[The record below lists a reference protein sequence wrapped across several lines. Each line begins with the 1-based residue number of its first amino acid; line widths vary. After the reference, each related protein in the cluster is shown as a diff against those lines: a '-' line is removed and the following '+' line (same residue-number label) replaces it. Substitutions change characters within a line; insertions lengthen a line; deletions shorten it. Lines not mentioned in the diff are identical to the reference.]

1 MSRHSGL
8 WVSMKC
14 ITDLV
19 EFGDSVDLDPDRVKI
34 VLPTAA
40 ALELPPDCL
49 NIHLP
54 DTVLGQEARMNNY
67 KWCAALA
74 YTRVNK
80 LNQIIGDSP
89 RAKIG
94 MTWPLESED
103 VLEFARRLEEIL
115 VVEEKRQILKYQI
128 KEEL

>member
-1 MSRHSGL
+1 
-8 WVSMKC
+8 MKC

-34 VLPTAA
+34 VLPTSAD
-40 ALELPPDCL
+40 LELPPDCL